1 MRNVSRGT
9 NLTVLEL
16 KFSFSSARPSYPHQS
31 CFDIADI
38 ITNSVFIIVKVVV
51 NVSLAA
57 HGVVLV
63 SPAQQTFPSLI
74 VCFPFPVRPC
84 LLLECSPTKPPVT
97 HTSYNGLA
105 CKIVHSFQIPKKA
118 RVKTSVVS
126 SLKSKESTTA
136 RDLRKLNAL
145 SIKQL
150 CLK

>member
-38 ITNSVFIIVKVVV
+38 ITNSVFIIVKVV
-51 NVSLAA
+51 VSLAA

-118 RVKTSVVS
+118 RVKTSIVS

>member
-31 CFDIADI
+31 CSDIADI

-97 HTSYNGLA
+97 HTSYNG
-105 CKIVHSFQIPKKA
+105 KIVHSFQIPKKA
-118 RVKTSVVS
+118 RVKTSIVS